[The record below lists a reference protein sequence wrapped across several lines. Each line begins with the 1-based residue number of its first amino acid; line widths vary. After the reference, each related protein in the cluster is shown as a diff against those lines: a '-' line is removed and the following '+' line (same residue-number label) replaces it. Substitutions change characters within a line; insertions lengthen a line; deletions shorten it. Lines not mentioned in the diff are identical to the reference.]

1 MKLIGKY
8 IRKGIN
14 ENDETEI
21 TLSVKNNYVRFLEEL
36 NKDELYSVSITKAKD
51 KRTEKQ
57 NRYMWALLKEIDK
70 ARNGNRSNDDF
81 EIYIEALLRS
91 GAKYEHM
98 LVEPKVE
105 DMLKQHFRAI
115 KLVRCIKVGNKIF
128 NDYKCFWGSSKFDKK
143 EMHDLIETILDMA
156 SECGLDIEY
165 WKELL
170 VPEE

>member
-14 ENDETEI
+14 ENNETEI
-21 TLSVKNNYVRFLEEL
+21 TLSIKESYVHFLEEL
-36 NKDELYSVSITKAKD
+36 KKDELYSVSITKAKD

-115 KLVRCIKVGNKIF
+115 KLVRCIKVGDKIF

-156 SECGLDIEY
+156 CECGLDINY